1 MSGTSIGNGIDQ
13 RLIRT
18 PIGIWSWAR
27 VVACVCSGV
36 VLTACESGDA
46 TTEPATVPIRPVKV
60 LEVTAASASL
70 ERVLAATVVSA
81 DSQNLSFRVGGAI
94 TSLPVK
100 VGARLD
106 EGAPVATLDQQPF
119 KLAEK
124 EARAQ
129 VAQADANYRNA
140 NSQYR
145 RARELYSTEAASL
158 SDLENAKASASSA
171 RANLALAREGLN
183 AARLNMGYAQL
194 VNPSDNCQVVSVPVS
209 VNQNV
214 SAGQTIATTA
224 CGDQLRLRTVV
235 PENLIN
241 GIQLGMPVSAKL
253 QSGAINLTGKVIE
266 VAVSNSNSSGYA
278 VEAELTRPPAGVRVG
293 MAAQI
298 VFELANSKERLVVPL
313 IAVLSDRQGKYVF
326 VAEPSGN
333 QYKIARQTVK
343 TGELS
348 NDGIGILDGLKAGQH
363 VVVAGMSRITEGMM
377 VTLYAGVKQ

>member
-1 MSGTSIGNGIDQ
+1 MDSRFHSQHAGEGEAMRGNH
-13 RLIRT
+13 
-18 PIGIWSWAR
+18 SAK
-27 VVACVCSGV
+27 
-36 VLTACESGDA
+36 LTACLCTCFVLIGCDSGKAAPESVA
-46 TTEPATVPIRPVKV
+46 VPIRPVKV
-60 LEVTAASASL
+60 LEVNAGNSAR

-81 DSQNLSFRVGGAI
+81 DSQDLSFRVGGAI

-100 VGARLD
+100 VGARLKA
-106 EGAPVATLDQQPF
+106 GAPVATLDLQQF

-145 RARELYSTEAASL
+145 RTRELYSTEAASL

-183 AARLNMGYAQL
+183 AARLNLGYARL
-194 VNPSDNCQVVSVPVS
+194 TNPSDNCQVVSVPVS
-209 VNQNV
+209 VNQNIN
-214 SAGQTIATTA
+214 AGQTIATTA

-241 GIQLGMPVSAKL
+241 EIRIGMPVTANL
-253 QSGAINLTGKVIE
+253 QSGTMSLTGKIIE
-266 VAVSNSNSSGYA
+266 VAVSNSDSTGYA
-278 VEAELTRPPAGVRVG
+278 VEAELENPPTGVRAG

-298 VFELANSKERLVVPL
+298 TLALASTEERLVVPL
-313 IAVLSDRQGKYVF
+313 IAVLSDSQGKYVF
-326 VAEPSGN
+326 VAEPSGEH
-333 QYKIARQTVK
+333 YKIARRAVK

-348 NDGIGILDGLKAGQH
+348 NDGIGILDGLTAGQQL
-363 VVVAGMSRITEGMM
+363 VVAGMSRISEGMT
-377 VTLYAGVKQ
+377 VTLYAGAKQ